1 MPIWLEVI
9 VILLVAYGLGL
20 AMGWFAWGRS
30 SARRAE
36 IDERDSE

>member
-20 AMGWFAWGRS
+20 ALGWLGWGRPS
-30 SARRAE
+30 TRRAE